1 MSKIIYSKDGAV
13 GRIVI
18 SNPKK
23 FNAMNLEMWLTL
35 PKALKEL
42 DADPEVRVIVVSGEG
57 ERAFISGA
65 DISEFDGLRDAQ
77 AAQDKFNAAVA
88 GAYSAPSECQKPVIA
103 SIRGICFGGGL
114 GFAAACDVRLCS
126 EDAIFRMP
134 AARLGLGYDPVG
146 IKRFMDVIGLANTA
160 DIFYSARQFNA
171 IEAQKMGFVSQIF
184 ANDQLE
190 SATNQY
196 VQMVSENAPL
206 TMAAAKFAM
215 NEYLKPDAQR
225 DYVRANELFEQ
236 CYTSSDYAEGR
247 SAFAQKRTPV
257 FTGK

>member
-1 MSKIIYSKDGAV
+1 MAQIIYSKDGAV
-13 GRIVI
+13 GRVMI

-35 PKALKEL
+35 PKVLKEL
-42 DADPEVRVIVVSGEG
+42 DSDPQVRVIVVSGEG
-57 ERAFISGA
+57 DRAFISGA

-77 AAQDKFNAAVA
+77 AAQDKFNAAVS
-88 GAYSAPSECQKPVIA
+88 GAYNAPSECQKPVIA

-134 AARLGLGYDPVG
+134 AARLGLGYDPEGV
-146 IKRFMDVIGLANTA
+146 KRFMDVIGLANTA

-171 IEAQKMGFVSQIF
+171 LEAQRMGFVSQIMPS
-184 ANDQLE
+184 QELE
-190 SATNQY
+190 LLTNAY

-215 NEYLKPDAQR
+215 NECLKPNEQR
-225 DYVRANELFEQ
+225 NHKRANELFEH
-236 CYTSSDYAEGR
+236 CYTSADYAEGR
-247 SAFAQKRTPV
+247 LAFAQKRTPL